1 MALRNNDLFV
11 VQSQTDNKLYKLKLE
26 DLVTE
31 IEGGAPVNFRGAVDL
46 NNPPISS
53 GVNLPAANGDL
64 YVVESDANTIDAGWV
79 MQGGVASASQG
90 DRIIYD
96 GDDTNWILITSG
108 TNNTGT
114 VTNVTASL
122 PLESDGDS
130 VDPVI
135 SILTARTTAAATGAA
150 DGKGTAGAV
159 ARLADAD
166 DVAHTSGTGAADA
179 VVTADLLKATN
190 DVVEGLAASAGGVQ
204 TLTVKDD
211 DGNSAL
217 TVNPT
222 SGNAQIT
229 INTATEAKF
238 GVVQIANA
246 SDITAGTAGAS
257 AVIDAAALKD
267 LTDNLPD
274 SGVQSITEDGTDIVV
289 GALQIA
295 DTDGDVEIGV
305 NKEVFAPFNFAS
317 LPDITT

>member
-1 MALRNNDLFV
+1 
-11 VQSQTDNKLYKLKLE
+11 
-26 DLVTE
+26 
-31 IEGGAPVNFRGAVDL
+31 
-46 NNPPISS
+46 
-53 GVNLPAANGDL
+53 
-64 YVVESDANTIDAGWV
+64 
-79 MQGGVASASQG
+79 
-90 DRIIYD
+90 
-96 GDDTNWILITSG
+96 
-108 TNNTGT
+108 
-114 VTNVTASL
+114 
-122 PLESDGDS
+122 
-130 VDPVI
+130 
-135 SILTARTTAAATGAA
+135 
-150 DGKGTAGAV
+150 
-159 ARLADAD
+159 
-166 DVAHTSGTGAADA
+166 
-179 VVTADLLKATN
+179 
-190 DVVEGLAASAGGVQ
+190 
-204 TLTVKDD
+204 TVKDD

-274 SGVQSITEDGTDIVV
+274 SGVQSITEDGTDIIV
-289 GALQIA
+289 GALQIS